1 MSRSPRD
8 RRLIADAEAIG
19 QLVRDSSIL
28 QADGKGSPPNQYRL
42 RFSGRGLSVNR
53 AGNVVPQDYHELI
66 VELGA
71 AYPRLMPTLHW
82 KTPIFHPN
90 ISSNGVVCLG
100 GYGTH
105 WVPSLTLAE
114 LCNMLWDMIRMK
126 NYDVNSPY
134 NREAAAWIRD
144 QTVLS
149 LPLDLRPL
157 RNRVQVLAPPGVSTR
172 TADADSDSGIQIIE
186 TGIEVL
192 KSGGGQPAKSD
203 VFFIN

>member
-1 MSRSPRD
+1 
-8 RRLIADAEAIG
+8 
-19 QLVRDSSIL
+19 
-28 QADGKGSPPNQYRL
+28 
-42 RFSGRGLSVNR
+42 
-53 AGNVVPQDYHELI
+53 
-66 VELGA
+66 
-71 AYPRLMPTLHW
+71 
-82 KTPIFHPN
+82 
-90 ISSNGVVCLG
+90 
-100 GYGTH
+100 
-105 WVPSLTLAE
+105 
-114 LCNMLWDMIRMK
+114 MLWDMIRMK

-157 RNRVQVLAPPGVSTR
+157 RNRVQVLTPPGVATR